1 MFYNTY
7 RATKSANAQR
17 LRATNSQKFQEAN
30 PRERLINLQ
39 KREKL
44 KNLLITKFMQKY
56 GIKNPKIFLEQEI
69 TKFVQNEKLNDAD
82 LQRLDSKIHKLL
94 LQNKSKNN
102 LRDTLNQNLN
112 YQNANFQNEESIYP
126 NNLNPNQNIN
136 PNLNIQNNQ
145 NENISNNNNLKTKK
159 KKYKSPD
166 EELAELEAE
175 EAAYNQKLNNKYYD
189 ECYPNGRIDFSE
201 CGGDEWAALA
211 NYNRKQYLIEQK
223 EEKIKDHE
231 IKMRNKEELEN
242 QIKDKIKREYEDELK
257 EKEYAKMMNEHL
269 KKIDLIEKEKQ
280 EELHKQRLKEQDN
293 RKKQMKD
300 EFTRKRIE
308 ELKNK
313 KFERNLVKHYTEEI
327 EAEKKANLEKK
338 KKEHEALIQTLK
350 DNELNKLRKAEA
362 LKKEKEEDLKFCEE
376 NNKIEER
383 KELERKLYFKR
394 IERNANNFMTGVAKE
409 ALDKMKKEAEEEE
422 LKTNYYTME
431 KNKKEQEKEE
441 KEIRDRNLAK
451 IELRKY
457 LDMQVEEKK
466 KNSELEKELEK
477 EQARIWKM
485 DCEKY
490 ARDEKVI
497 DDKIRRMNKK
507 NLGYLMEQAKKKENM
522 EKNKNKM
529 SDVEYAMNRDALI
542 KAKKAQRLTSAV

>member
-1 MFYNTY
+1 MFYNSY
-7 RATKSANAQR
+7 RATKSANAER
-17 LRATNSQKFQEAN
+17 MRATNSQKLKEAN

-44 KNLLITKFMQKY
+44 KGLLITKFMQKY
-56 GIKNPKIFLEQEI
+56 GIKNPELFLEPEI
-69 TKFVQNEKLNDAD
+69 TKFLQNEKLNDSD
-82 LQRLDSKIHKLL
+82 LKKLDSKIHKLL
-94 LQNKSKNN
+94 LQYKSQSNLKN
-102 LRDTLNQNLN
+102 TLNQNLN
-112 YQNANFQNEESIYP
+112 YENNNKINFQNEESIYP
-126 NNLNPNQNIN
+126 NNTIPQNIN
-136 PNLNIQNNQ
+136 NEIENKNI
-145 NENISNNNNLKTKK
+145 ETSSLKNKKK
-159 KKYKSPD
+159 KKYKNPD

-211 NYNRKQYLIEQK
+211 DYNRKQYLIEQK

-362 LKKEKEEDLKFCEE
+362 LRKEKEEDLKFCEE

-542 KAKKAQRLTSAV
+542 KAKKAQRLASAV

>member
-1 MFYNTY
+1 MFYNSY

-17 LRATNSQKFQEAN
+17 MRATNSQKMKEAN

-44 KNLLITKFMQKY
+44 KGLLITKFMQKY
-56 GIKNPKIFLEQEI
+56 GIKNPELFLEPEI
-69 TKFVQNEKLNDAD
+69 SKFLQNEKLNDSD
-82 LQRLDSKIHKLL
+82 LKKLDSKIHKLL
-94 LQNKSKNN
+94 LQYKSKSN
-102 LRDTLNQNLN
+102 LKDNLNKNLN
-112 YQNANFQNEESIYP
+112 YETPNNVNFQNEESIYP
-126 NNLNPNQNIN
+126 NNTIPQ
-136 PNLNIQNNQ
+136 NLNKE
-145 NENISNNNNLKTKK
+145 NEDKNIETSNLKNKKK

-175 EAAYNQKLNNKYYD
+175 EAAYNQKINNKYYD
-189 ECYPNGRIDFSE
+189 DCYPNGRIDFSE

-211 NYNRKQYLIEQK
+211 DYNRKQYLIEQK

>member
-1 MFYNTY
+1 MFYNSY

-17 LRATNSQKFQEAN
+17 MRATNSQKMQEAN

-44 KNLLITKFMQKY
+44 KGLLITKFMQKY
-56 GIKNPKIFLEQEI
+56 GIKNPELFLEPEI
-69 TKFVQNEKLNDAD
+69 SKFLQNEKLNDSD
-82 LQRLDSKIHKLL
+82 LKKLDSKIHKLL
-94 LQNKSKNN
+94 LQYKSKSN
-102 LRDTLNQNLN
+102 LKDNLNKNLN
-112 YQNANFQNEESIYP
+112 YETPNNVNFQNEESIYP
-126 NNLNPNQNIN
+126 NNTIPQ
-136 PNLNIQNNQ
+136 NLNKE
-145 NENISNNNNLKTKK
+145 NEDKTIETSNLKNKKK

-175 EAAYNQKLNNKYYD
+175 EAAYNQKINNKYYD
-189 ECYPNGRIDFSE
+189 DCYPNGRIDFSE

-211 NYNRKQYLIEQK
+211 DYNRKQYLIEQK

-313 KFERNLVKHYTEEI
+313 KFERNLVKHYNEEI
-327 EAEKKANLEKK
+327 EAEKKATLEKK

-409 ALDKMKKEAEEEE
+409 ALDRMKKEAEEEE